1 MLFPLGC
8 AAETLLFD
16 LCDSLHTDGNWNPVL
31 YFSQGI
37 QVQNAVNSNGETTT
51 VYYECTDDFSSYST
65 SGATPT
71 IYPVNA
77 GKDSFTLTS
86 YNNTASVVIGGLMPS
101 STYDL
106 KFFGSRNAPGPRQ
119 TDITINATTQ
129 TLEAAY
135 NTEQAVEFSGVES
148 SQEGSI
154 TIEFALHP
162 SSSYAYLGVIEIN
175 GDFDEIDLNIYVAPD
190 GDDTNPGTV
199 TSPVATL
206 AGAAQRVRDFKSAY
220 GLPDGG
226 LKVCFREGIYC
237 FDSNYTFDSADS
249 GQPGKPVVYGSY
261 PGETAR
267 LTGTVK
273 LDASELTLVNNGD
286 PVWSRLDPAAQGS
299 VMKMSLASYGIT
311 DYGNPKGYPCEII
324 FNEQLMQIARWPN
337 DTYSLTTGPAGD
349 DWFSYS
355 GSRPESWLSATDAY
369 TTGHYSNGY
378 FRSIA
383 KIAAIDTVNKQITLA
398 ENPIDRGVGEDK
410 GWYVFNLL
418 EEIDMPGEYFIDK
431 TNDMLYFWPPGDTA
445 GADILITALGDDDE
459 RLFNVSGASYLR
471 FENLVFEGCRTRITR
486 LSGSNLIFDGCIF
499 RNSAASGITGT
510 ATDSV
515 IKNCEFYDLGKGG
528 IGVYF
533 CGDRKSLT
541 PANLLITNNYITKL
555 GRFKDGIEYTSGIGM
570 HTSCCGITVS
580 HNHIENTP
588 DIGISIGG
596 NLHVVEYNR
605 MHKVSMDSHDMGATY
620 TAGNWSSPY
629 GTVIRYNEIYD
640 NTSDLPGT
648 YGSMGVRGFYL
659 DFWASGVT
667 IESNILHTIYDRAMH
682 TAGGH
687 SIHYSN
693 NVMVNV
699 PTGFSS
705 YYFSSTECNELL
717 DPIREMDYDVPGSAW
732 YQSFPFLTQIPNDC
746 QDPDFDQYRP
756 PKNCLIEK
764 TIAYD
769 VDTFTQGKSFDEG
782 HFDIAADNLIG
793 TDPGFIDEDNQVFAL
808 RADSPA
814 YDIPGFKRIPWE
826 RIGLLDTQKATRP
839 IPLDQ
844 SAGQMNS
851 LSLYWAPALDAA
863 THRVYFGTDPQAVS
877 RRDAGTFLAETVD
890 PDVLDLQLD
899 GGTTY
904 YWIVDEYDDSM
915 ELMGSGDLWAFTTA
929 GVVYQS
935 GDLDFDF
942 DVDFD
947 DLALMFLQ
955 WLEVCASPELCDRA
969 DIDNSGNVNL
979 VDFAVFAE
987 NFNLPHTEQNGYFDF
1002 EPPEYSLATLDGQD
1016 GWAGMDYFIAASVT
1030 SGLYTGGQAVSI
1042 QTHNVWANRVSEKI
1056 PLDSGVAS
1064 IEMSVDVQVSHKSGL
1079 HIGIRSG
1086 TPDYGPAFG
1095 IDVDTADNNTL
1106 KFFYRDVAA
1115 VGMGATHFGSAVS
1128 AADGDW
1134 IRISKSYDT
1143 VLQQLTL
1150 TAHNLTT
1157 DTAMTTGIT
1166 NVSPGA
1172 WTVTDAGIWFRHLE
1186 RISGGQVMFDNVVV
1200 FVND

>member
-1 MLFPLGC
+1 MVCP
-8 AAETLLFD
+8 AETLLFD
-16 LCDSLHTDGNWNPVL
+16 LCDSLHTDGNWNPVV

-37 QVQNAVNSNGETTT
+37 QVQNALHSNGETTT

-65 SGATPT
+65 SGAIPS

-86 YNNTASVVIGGLMPS
+86 ANNTASVVIGGLMPLS
-101 STYDL
+101 SYDF

-119 TDITINATTQ
+119 TDITINAATQ
-129 TLEAAY
+129 TLETAY
-135 NTEQAVEFSGVES
+135 NTDQAVEFKSVQS
-148 SQEGSI
+148 SQDGSI
-154 TIEFALHP
+154 TVEFALNP
-162 SSSYAYLGVIEIN
+162 SSSYAYLGVMEIN

-190 GDDTNPGTV
+190 GDDANPGTI
-199 TSPVATL
+199 TSPLATL
-206 AGAAQRVRDFKSAY
+206 AGAAQRVRNFKSAY
-220 GLPDGG
+220 GLPEDG
-226 LKVCFREGIYC
+226 LNVFFREGIYC
-237 FDSNYTFDSADS
+237 FDSNYTFDSTDS
-249 GQPGKPVVYGSY
+249 GQPGKPVVYRSY

-267 LTGTVK
+267 LTGTLK
-273 LDASELTLVNNGD
+273 LDASQLTLVTSAD
-286 PVWSRLDPAAQGS
+286 PAWSRLDPAAQGN

-324 FNEQLMQIARWPN
+324 FNEQIMQMARWPN
-337 DTYSLTTGPAGD
+337 DTYSLTAAPTGD
-349 DWFSYS
+349 DWFTYS
-355 GSRPESWLSATDAY
+355 GSRPERWLSAVDAY

-383 KIAAIDTVNKQITLA
+383 KVAAIDTVNKQITLA

-431 TNDMLYFWPPGDTA
+431 ANDMLYFWPPGDTA
-445 GADILITALGDDDE
+445 GADILITALGDGDE

-471 FENLVFEGCRTRITR
+471 FENLIFEGCRTRITR
-486 LSGSNLIFDGCIF
+486 LSGSDLVFDGCVF
-499 RNSAASGITGT
+499 RNAAGAGITGT

-588 DIGISIGG
+588 DIGIGIGG
-596 NLHVVEYNR
+596 NLHVIEYNR
-605 MHKVSMDSHDMGATY
+605 MRKVSMDSHDMGATY

-629 GTVIRYNEIYD
+629 GTLIRYNEVYD
-640 NTSDLPGT
+640 NTSELPGS
-648 YGSMGVRGFYL
+648 YGTMGVRGIYM
-659 DFWASGVT
+659 DFWASGAT
-667 IESNILHTIYDRAMH
+667 IEGNILHTLDAQAMH

-687 SIHYSN
+687 SIGYSN
-693 NVMVNV
+693 NVIVNA
-699 PTGFSS
+699 PAGFNS

-732 YQSFPFLTQIPNDC
+732 YLNFPFLTQIPNDC
-746 QDPDFDQYRP
+746 EDPEFDQYRP
-756 PKNCLIEK
+756 PQNCFVEK
-764 TIAYD
+764 TITYN
-769 VDTFTQGKSFDEG
+769 VDNFAQGKSFDEG

-793 TDPGFIDEDNQVFAL
+793 VDPGFIDENNQVFAL

-814 YDIPGFKRIPWE
+814 YEIPGFTRIPWE

-844 SAGQMNS
+844 SSGQMQT

-863 THRVYFGTDPQAVS
+863 SHKVYFGTDAQAVS
-877 RRDAGTFLAETVD
+877 SRNTGTFLAETAD
-890 PDVLDLQLD
+890 PHVLDLELD
-899 GGTTY
+899 WGTTY
-904 YWIVDEYDDSM
+904 YWLVDEYDDSM
-915 ELMGSGDLWAFTTA
+915 ELMESGDLWTFTTA
-929 GVVYQS
+929 GLVYRS
-935 GDLDFDF
+935 CDLDFDF
-942 DVDFD
+942 DVDID
-947 DLALMFLQ
+947 DLALMFFR
-955 WLEVCASPELCDRA
+955 WLEVCTPPGLCDRA
-969 DIDNSGNVNL
+969 DVENSGKVDL
-979 VDFAVFAE
+979 FDFAVFAE
-987 NFNLPHTEQNGYFDF
+987 KFNQPYTEFNGHFDF
-1002 EPPEYSLATLDGQD
+1002 EAPEYLLGTIDGQD
-1016 GWAGMDYFIAASVT
+1016 GWSGTDYSIAGSLT

-1042 QTHNVWANRVSEKI
+1042 STHNVWLNRVSEKVSVD
-1056 PLDSGVAS
+1056 PSAGPVK
-1064 IEMSVDVQVSHKSGL
+1064 MSVDVQVSHRSGL
-1079 HIGIRSG
+1079 HIGMRAG

-1095 IDVDTADNNTL
+1095 IDVDTADNNSL

-1115 VGMGATHFGSAVS
+1115 SGMGATTYGSAVS

-1134 IRISKSYDT
+1134 IRITETYDT
-1143 VLQQLTL
+1143 VSQQLTL

-1172 WTVTDAGIWFRHLE
+1172 WTVTDAGMWFRHLQ
-1186 RISGGQVMFDNVVV
+1186 RISGETQVTFDNIVVS
-1200 FVND
+1200 VND